1 MTKLID
7 FLIEFLLDLRKWGR
21 GRFIKEFKEF
31 SQQLLKQIYNQ
42 IPGVSAIA
50 GLIAGGWI
58 GSTFTTSPFT
68 AALASW
74 GIIEGGRHVVS
85 GTTYKFLSVVIP
97 LLAAGLTAY
106 AVQKLLKTF
115 RTRQMETNIAIIEN
129 SSQEIREILAEKLII
144 LEKARD
150 AGILSQ
156 REYFTK
162 KANLYQT
169 YSRILPEQIK
179 ELLINK
185 LTG

>member
-1 MTKLID
+1 MTQLID
-7 FLIEFLLDLRKWGR
+7 FLIECLLDLKKWTR
-21 GRFIKEFKEF
+21 GRFIKELKEF

-42 IPGVSAIA
+42 IPGVSAVA

-58 GSTFTTSPFT
+58 ASTFTTSPFT

-74 GIIEGGRHVVS
+74 GIIEGGMHVVS
-85 GTTYKFLSVVIP
+85 GTTYKLLSVVIP

-106 AVQKLLKTF
+106 MVQKLLKSF
-115 RTRQMETNIAIIEN
+115 RTQQMEKNMAIIEN
-129 SSQEIREILAEKLII
+129 SSQEIREALREKLTI
-144 LEKARD
+144 LEKAKD

-156 REYFTK
+156 REYFAK